1 MPTAPFIFSAV
12 MPITRQKKEDI
23 LTGLTASMKEAKSVF
38 FAKNLGLSVK
48 QAQEIRK
55 TLRDNGGSFSVAKK
69 TLIKKAA
76 KDGANIEIDD
86 SVLDG
91 AIGTAFALEDEL
103 GFLKA
108 LTKLQKT
115 TKKIEITGGI
125 FEGKVISKAEA
136 IALSKIPSREEL
148 LAKLLGAMLAPIS
161 GFVGASSQVIAGF
174 VRVTDAYREQKA
186 ATENA

>member
-1 MPTAPFIFSAV
+1 MPV
-12 MPITRQKKEDI
+12 TRQKKEEV
-23 LTGLTASMKEAKSVF
+23 LTGLTANMKEAKSVY

-48 QAQEIRK
+48 QAQEIRN
-55 TLRDNGGSFSVAKK
+55 TLRKSGGSFCVAKK

-76 KDGANIEIDD
+76 KDGIDLEINDD
-86 SVLDG
+86 VLDG
-91 AIGTAFALEDEL
+91 AIGAAFALEDEL
-103 GFLKA
+103 ALLKI
-108 LTKLQKT
+108 LTKLEKT

-136 IALSKIPSREEL
+136 IALSNVPSREEL
-148 LAKLLGAMLAPIS
+148 LAKLLGSLLSPIS
-161 GFVGASSQVIAGF
+161 GFVGVGSQVIAGF